1 MRNYRFKENSNYPR
15 GSEGYHGHDSFVKG
29 SLGYYNFLIATTDG
43 PEDKYIQL
51 HETNLIPAYSL
62 KGALIKAWKY
72 FFPEESFVKFCNRY
86 KKEEGINPRYD
97 WDENDFLTYLSDYT
111 VVDDGENS
119 VSLFQGYAVDMDAYM
134 GPLNYLH
141 YIVNHSILK
150 TSAENKKYVCTEN
163 LNIIK
168 RNEKSLRRWRV
179 NPAPYIEE
187 LEKAISEMDGD
198 DEENEEPLSESRHSR
213 NRRFSHIYR

>member
-15 GSEGYHGHDSFVKG
+15 GSEGYHGHDSYVRG
-29 SLGYYNFLIATTDG
+29 SLGHYHFLIATMYG
-43 PEDKYIQL
+43 PGNKYIRL
-51 HETNLIPAYSL
+51 EETNLIRAYSL
-62 KGALIKAWKY
+62 KGALIKAWEH
-72 FFPEESFVKFCNRY
+72 FFPEESFIKFCNRY

-111 VVDDGENS
+111 VIDDGENS
-119 VSLFQGYAVDMDAYM
+119 VSLFQGYAVDMYAYI

-141 YIVNHSILK
+141 FILNYSLKK
-150 TSAENKKYVCTEN
+150 TSTKDRKYICTAN
-163 LNIIK
+163 LNMLK
-168 RNEKSLRRWRV
+168 ENERFFRRWRV

-198 DEENEEPLSESRHSR
+198 DEESEESLSESRHSR